1 MRKRKAALPE
11 LRVLGHYL
19 SNGEDLSK
27 GLDIGR
33 RQRDH

>member
-1 MRKRKAALPE
+1 MRKRKAAPHE
-11 LRVLGHYL
+11 LRALGHYL
-19 SNGEDLSK
+19 GNGEDLSK